1 MWPASPQ
8 DKDGLRARCIRT
20 RAVARTATATLDR
33 ADSAISRQSGTA
45 AESANKARYG
55 PCGRAA
61 RASTRRSS
69 RYRAPPSDHGHR
81 APARWWQTR
90 LPAGRHITT
99 AMARNSWARYQTMA
113 LATSQRARREAG
125 CRSWRDCCRRAHRA
139 ARYAV
144 AASATHRRRNSVRRS
159 DAVRDHHRVARTL
172 RLANRRSPAPRVRRR
187 AQQLPPRARPHEVI
201 DRGSGRAWFSS
212 PRPFIGSLIAWCH
225 PLVPG

>member
-1 MWPASPQ
+1 MRDRRGHTSTRVALASPASQPAEGLRAAAVTDLATGRRAESRRAMWPASPQ

-33 ADSAISRQSGTA
+33 ADSAISRQAGTA

-90 LPAGRHITT
+90 LTPGRHIT
-99 AMARNSWARYQTMA
+99 
-113 LATSQRARREAG
+113 
-125 CRSWRDCCRRAHRA
+125 
-139 ARYAV
+139 
-144 AASATHRRRNSVRRS
+144 
-159 DAVRDHHRVARTL
+159 
-172 RLANRRSPAPRVRRR
+172 
-187 AQQLPPRARPHEVI
+187 
-201 DRGSGRAWFSS
+201 
-212 PRPFIGSLIAWCH
+212 
-225 PLVPG
+225 